1 MRELAR
7 RAKKPSAKKAFEQT
21 AEYWLGLAERLEHE
35 ERKSI
40 CLPEPII
47 HSDRMACCWVPFKR
61 WDVLMLGL
69 VFLSPYFET
78 RPDRAARLSQAPATA
93 SLIPVAPLT
102 PRLMEGTVRP
112 ADSSTGR

>member
-1 MRELAR
+1 MHLQAHDCRERASEVRELAR
-7 RAKKPSAKKAFEQT
+7 RAKNPSAKKAFEQT

-47 HSDRMACCWVPFKR
+47 HSDRMPVVGYLLSVGM
-61 WDVLMLGL
+61 VLMLGL

-93 SLIPVAPLT
+93 SLIPVAPSQ
-102 PRLMEGTVRP
+102 RP
-112 ADSSTGR
+112 